1 MLACEGIE
9 RALIVAPHGDDEVL
23 GAGGLMAKLSA
34 AGASVRVLFFAVD
47 VSNHYGLAEP
57 TQLAQRLEE
66 IEAAS
71 RLLRFSY
78 EIVYSGRGLLERL
91 DTLPQRELVDRLEAA
106 CNETRPDLLLLPEG
120 LDYDQDHKA
129 VFAAGLAATRPMPA
143 ATGKHFCK
151 RVLTYEMPKLVW
163 AGAFQPRVYWDITA
177 EIELKLAAIRAYFTQ
192 LREPP
197 HIRSL
202 DNLRALGRLRGA
214 EIGVDYAEAFGVLR
228 WVP

>member
-23 GAGGLMAKLSA
+23 GVGGLMAKLSA
-34 AGASVRVLFFAVD
+34 AGGSVHVLFFAVD
-47 VSNHYGLAEP
+47 ASNHYGLPEP

-91 DTLPQRELVDRLEAA
+91 DTLPQRDLVDRLESV
-106 CNETRPDLLLLPEG
+106 CNDARPDLLLLPEG
-120 LDYDQDHKA
+120 HDYDQDHKA
-129 VFAAGLAATRPMPA
+129 VFAAGLAATRPMPSA
-143 ATGKHFCK
+143 IGKHFCR

-163 AGAFQPRVYWDITA
+163 AGAFQPRVYWDITGQL
-177 EIELKLAAIRAYFTQ
+177 EQKLSAVRAYSTQ

-197 HIRSL
+197 HVRSL
-202 DNLRALGRLRGA
+202 DNLRALARLRGA